1 MGQRAH
7 GGGGGAIAAG
17 HVVSAE
23 AGAVVLAAG
32 GNACDALVAAAL
44 ASWVAEPTLTGPCGG
59 GFLVYREAATGRV
72 AVLDFFAAAPG
83 LDAARPGRAMDAWD
97 VEFGTAVQRFWF
109 GVGSCAV
116 PGTAAGVGAAH
127 ARWGSLPWASL
138 VEPAI
143 ALASSGVVVSEQQ
156 AIVARILAGI
166 LTSTPGAR
174 EVFAPTGA
182 LLEAGDVQPQPALA
196 RTLAR
201 LAEHGVD
208 DLYRGGLAAEVAR
221 FFAEAGG
228 TLGAADLAAY
238 RVISRRP
245 LVGRYRDVR
254 IVANPPPS
262 SGGTLVGH
270 ALAVQDRLA
279 SPADPLGLDAA
290 RTLAVVLRE
299 AERRRTPAFARAL
312 RRGGARRLLDE
323 ELVAEAAGS
332 VARELAGAARP
343 VVVGHAPN
351 GTTHISVVDAR
362 GNAAAM
368 TCSTG
373 CGSGVFVGDTGLHMN
388 NMLGEEDL
396 TGGRP
401 LAPGARLTSMMT
413 PALLTWP
420 DGSEAVVGS
429 SGSARIRS
437 ALQRV
442 ITALVDH
449 GCGAREAIDLPRV
462 HPSAA
467 GLDCEHGFPEEV
479 LDALEAAG
487 EPVVRWPDRNVYFG
501 GTQVARRHRDG
512 TLEAAGDPR
521 RGGHGMVVEA

>member
-1 MGQRAH
+1 MGRAAH

-23 AGAVVLAAG
+23 AGAAVLAAG
-32 GNACDALVAAAL
+32 GNACDALVAAGL

-59 GFLVYREAATGRV
+59 GFLVYRDAASGRV

-83 LDAARPGRAMDAWD
+83 LDGRRPARPMDAWD

-116 PGTAAGVGAAH
+116 PGTAAGLGAAH
-127 ARWGSLPWASL
+127 RRWGAMPWAAL
-138 VEPAI
+138 VAPAI
-143 ALASSGVVVSEQQ
+143 ELAATGVVVSEQQ
-156 AIVARILAGI
+156 AVVARILAGI
-166 LTSTPGAR
+166 LTSTAGAR
-174 EVFAPTGA
+174 DVFAPAGA
-182 LLEAGDVQPQPALA
+182 LVQAGDVQPQPALG

-208 DLYRGGLAAEVAR
+208 DLYRGGLAAEVAG
-221 FFAEAGG
+221 FFAEEGG

-245 LVGRYRDVR
+245 LVGRYRDVGL
-254 IVANPPPS
+254 VTNPPPS
-262 SGGTLVGH
+262 SGGTLLGH
-270 ALAVQDRLA
+270 ALAVQDRLPP
-279 SPADPLGLDAA
+279 PAHPLGLDAA

-312 RRGGARRLLDE
+312 RRGGARRLLDDE
-323 ELVAEAAGS
+323 HVSAAAAS
-332 VARELAGAARP
+332 AARELTGGPEP
-343 VVVGHAPN
+343 VVVGHAPH

-401 LAPGARLTSMMT
+401 LPPGARLTSMMT

-420 DGSEAVVGS
+420 DGTEAVVGS

-442 ITALVDH
+442 VTALVDH
-449 GCGAREAIDLPRV
+449 GCDPREAIDLPRV

-467 GLDCEHGFPEEV
+467 GLDCEHGFPDEV
-479 LDALEAAG
+479 LEALAAVG

-501 GTQVARRHRDG
+501 GTQVARRRRG
-512 TLEAAGDPR
+512 GALEAAGDPR
-521 RGGHGMVVEA
+521 RGGHGIVVQP